1 MALARAGS
9 AATASLLAETRLLSE
24 EKGCGMKTFVRA
36 AVVAGLLA
44 AIVVQ
49 AAETPPDV
57 LVKQTVDEV
66 MMVIK
71 QSKDKRTLH
80 DLAEKKVLPKFDF
93 REMTVLAV
101 GKHWR
106 QASEAQ
112 RKALENGFRSLLV
125 STYTAALS
133 ESTGSNYTVD
143 VQRAELKPGDK
154 ETMVRTTVT
163 HSGRQPIPIDYRM
176 TLTAGGWKVYDVV
189 VENLSL
195 VTNYRSSFNSEINR
209 SGIDGLI
216 KTIESKNQRL
226 SEG

>member
-1 MALARAGS
+1 MKKFVCAVAL
-9 AATASLLAETRLLSE
+9 
-24 EKGCGMKTFVRA
+24 
-36 AVVAGLLA
+36 AGLLA
-44 AIVVQ
+44 AFAAQ
-49 AAETPPDV
+49 AAVTPPDA

-66 MMVIK
+66 MVVIK

-80 DLAEKKVLPKFDF
+80 DLAEKKVLPNFDF
-93 REMTVLAV
+93 REMTILAV

-133 ESTGSNYTVD
+133 SSTSTNYTVE
-143 VQRAELKPGDK
+143 VKPAELKPGDK

-163 HSGRQPIPIDYRM
+163 QAGRQPIPIDYRM
-176 TLTAGGWKVYDVV
+176 TLTSGGWKVYDVV

-195 VTNYRSSFNSEINR
+195 VTNYRSSFNSEISR

-216 KTIESKNQRL
+216 KTIETKNQRL
-226 SEG
+226 AEG